1 MQCIEAVGYN
11 QICQVQSGPVR
22 SELTFEKVVL
32 TTDHFIA
39 EFQTKTRAES
49 EWSDMT
55 SSNKRQSC

>member
-55 SSNKRQSC
+55 G